1 MDYKYKEYKI
11 VITERYG
18 DTVITESKY
27 TDVLDDAREIFKSS
41 KSNPNVVDIRLCSK
55 NLELE
60 RYVKEKK
67 NIQ

>member
-1 MDYKYKEYKI
+1 MEYEYKQYKI
-11 VITERYG
+11 VITERCG

-27 TDVLDDAREIFKSS
+27 TDILDDAREIFESS
-41 KSNPNVVDIRLCSK
+41 KSKPNVVDIRLWSK

-60 RYVKEKK
+60 RYVKEK

>member
-18 DTVITESKY
+18 DTVIIESKY

-41 KSNPNVVDIRLCSK
+41 KSNPNVVDMRLWSE

>member
-1 MDYKYKEYKI
+1 MEYKQYKI

-18 DTVITESKY
+18 DTVIIESKY

-41 KSNPNVVDIRLCSK
+41 KSNPNVVDMRLWNE

-60 RYVKEKK
+60 RYVKKK

>member
-1 MDYKYKEYKI
+1 MEYKQYKI

-18 DTVITESKY
+18 DTVIIESKY

-41 KSNPNVVDIRLCSK
+41 KSNPNVVDMRLWSE

-60 RYVKEKK
+60 RYVKKK

>member
-1 MDYKYKEYKI
+1 MEYKQYKI

-18 DTVITESKY
+18 DTVIIESKY

-41 KSNPNVVDIRLCSK
+41 KSNPNVVDMRLWSK

-60 RYVKEKK
+60 RYVKKK

>member
-1 MDYKYKEYKI
+1 MEYKQYKI

-18 DTVITESKY
+18 DTVIIESKY

-41 KSNPNVVDIRLCSK
+41 KSNPNVVDMRLWSE